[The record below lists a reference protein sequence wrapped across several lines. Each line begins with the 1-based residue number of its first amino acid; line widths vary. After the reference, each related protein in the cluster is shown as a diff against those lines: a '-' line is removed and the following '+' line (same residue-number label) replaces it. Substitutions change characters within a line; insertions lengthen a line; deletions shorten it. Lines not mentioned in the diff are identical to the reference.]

1 MDYCGSTEETFCFH
15 EDAWRICP
23 DYRNRPTCIWAI
35 DDRGLPILIGRVM
48 VPYRDMFGDS
58 PWFQKCMWLV
68 LWFYRARSCFCTRW
82 RRFVGT
88 SVYSVSSFSP
98 TAGTTIIILGDRSQC
113 ARLYCIFLVDFV

>member
-1 MDYCGSTEETFCFH
+1 MKQLSVIADPFSLQFASLFRGSPRFCREMLWVWSTSRHREILMDYCGSTEETFCFH

-58 PWFQKCMWLV
+58 P
-68 LWFYRARSCFCTRW
+68 
-82 RRFVGT
+82 
-88 SVYSVSSFSP
+88 
-98 TAGTTIIILGDRSQC
+98 
-113 ARLYCIFLVDFV
+113 